1 MWLSII
7 KHIVFC
13 YKCVYIMLKWRE
25 IAWIFEAIIIIIKE
39 VTTSYSNGRFNLFGC
54 IKLNEMGILK
64 IQYKKKLF
72 SFITIFEVI
81 IQYYL
86 LLLLLLPSIKK
97 SY

>member
-25 IAWIFEAIIIIIKE
+25 IAWIFEAIIIILKE
-39 VTTSYSNGRFNLFGC
+39 VTTSYSNGRFNLFDY

-64 IQYKKKLF
+64 IQYKKTILIYHHIW
-72 SFITIFEVI
+72 SNNTILPTPIIITTE
-81 IQYYL
+81 Y
-86 LLLLLLPSIKK
+86 
-97 SY
+97 